1 MGHHEAPNPARA
13 LRHRAL
19 LRAGLTV
26 TAVGAALA
34 GAGSAAQAAPAPEAP
49 AAGQNAMAT
58 DLAAAA
64 QGVTGATG
72 YAIAPAKTLRLDPL
86 ANTGVDP
93 LDNGVGTQVADFKP
107 VSTAMATS
115 PVTSGGALKDLP
127 LTGRAA
133 GLLPG

>member
-1 MGHHEAPNPARA
+1 MGHHEAPKAARA

-26 TAVGAALA
+26 TAAGAALA
-34 GAGSAAQAAPAPEAP
+34 GAGSAAQAAPVAEAP
-49 AAGQNAMAT
+49 ATGQSAMAN
-58 DLAAAA
+58 DLAAGA
-64 QGVTGATG
+64 QGAAGAVG
-72 YAIAPAKTLRLDPL
+72 YAIAPAKSLRLDPL

-93 LDNGVGTQVADFKP
+93 LNNGVGTQVADFQP
-107 VSTAMATS
+107 VSTEMATS

-127 LTGRAA
+127 VAGQAA